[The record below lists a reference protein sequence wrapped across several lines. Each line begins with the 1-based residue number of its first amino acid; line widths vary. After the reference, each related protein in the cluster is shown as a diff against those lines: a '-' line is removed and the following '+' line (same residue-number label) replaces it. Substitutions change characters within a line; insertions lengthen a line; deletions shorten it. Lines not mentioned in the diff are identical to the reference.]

1 MLWPLFLRL
10 EGRRVLLVGGGKVAL
25 QKARALRL
33 AQAELFVVAPEID
46 DALRQH
52 SHAQRPVAPA
62 DLDGVWLV
70 VSAAPAAVNR
80 QVAAWASERQ
90 RFVLAVDDPHV
101 GTAFGAAVLER
112 GGVTVALS
120 SDGRAPGLLALLRQA
135 IDSLLP
141 HDLSRWVSLAVQVR
155 AKHKALAVPM
165 PSRVPLLLAELNRI
179 YAERA
184 A

>member
-10 EGRRVLLVGGGKVAL
+10 EGRRVLLVGGGQVAL
-25 QKARALRL
+25 QKARSL
-33 AQAELFVVAPEID
+33 AQAKAQLFVVAPEID
-46 DALRQH
+46 DGLRQYP
-52 SHAQRPVAPA
+52 HATRPVAPA

-70 VSAAPAAVNR
+70 VSAAPAVVNR
-80 QVAAWASERQ
+80 QVAAWATERQ
-90 RFVLAVDDPHV
+90 RCVLAVDDPLV

-112 GGVTVALS
+112 GGITVALS
-120 SDGRAPGLLALLRQA
+120 SDGRTPGLLTLLRQA

-141 HDLSRWVSLAVQVR
+141 HDIDRWVAR
-155 AKHKALAVPM
+155 ASQLRAEHKALAVPM
-165 PSRVPLLLAELNRI
+165 PTRVPLLLAELNRI